1 MFHAPRGHI
10 LSFFASKQ
18 WDPSVISISIGII
31 ILSLQTLEFLSY
43 PSKHSNS
50 TPVFTDIRIL
60 ILSFETLDVFRIVFI
75 TLLPS
80 FFCSLFVA
88 CVAVRFP

>member
-1 MFHAPRGHI
+1 MFLVPRGHI

-43 PSKHSNS
+43 PSKHWNS
-50 TPVFTDIRIL
+50 TPVFISIRIL
-60 ILSFETLDVFRIVFI
+60 ILSFETLGAFRLVFI
-75 TLLPS
+75 S
-80 FFCSLFVA
+80 FIALIFSFIVG
-88 CVAVRFP
+88 CVYHC

>member
-18 WDPSVISISIGII
+18 WDPSLISISIGII

-43 PSKHSNS
+43 PSKHWNS
-50 TPVFTDIRIL
+50 TPVFINIRIL
-60 ILSFETLDVFRIVFI
+60 ILPFETLDAFRLVFI
-75 TLLPS
+75 TFIALNFL
-80 FFCSLFVA
+80 FIVFCV
-88 CVAVRFP
+88 CRC